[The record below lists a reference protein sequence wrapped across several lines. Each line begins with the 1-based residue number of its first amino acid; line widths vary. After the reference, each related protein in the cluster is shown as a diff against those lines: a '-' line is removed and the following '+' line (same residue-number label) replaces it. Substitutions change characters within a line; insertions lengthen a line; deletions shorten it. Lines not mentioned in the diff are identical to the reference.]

1 MPSPQDI
8 QQLQERQAAHRSA
21 WPPCAPSGRCV
32 AVPCAPPLPAA
43 SARPALA
50 SLSARRTCAAA
61 GVALDAHHRQVA
73 LAAQCWAAEIEQGA
87 KITEV
92 QRRLGHESAATTTI
106 SVEALQSDE
115 NPYAEALVRELGV
128 EG

>member
-1 MPSPQDI
+1 
-8 QQLQERQAAHRSA
+8 
-21 WPPCAPSGRCV
+21 
-32 AVPCAPPLPAA
+32 
-43 SARPALA
+43 
-50 SLSARRTCAAA
+50 
-61 GVALDAHHRQVA
+61 VA